1 MKKKEKNG
9 RLFSNEF
16 TFLNEVGHE
25 CHDTLIKMIKFC
37 FLFSVTGLCVGIG
50 FGISSKV
57 YEDVKS
63 VAKEPCK
70 FDLIINYDHFEL
82 QLFVYFASDVVL
94 FADEIV
100 LP

>member
-1 MKKKEKNG
+1 MG
-9 RLFSNEF
+9 RFSQTIF
-16 TFLNEVGHE
+16 TFRTRL
-25 CHDTLIKMIKFC
+25 DTNVITRSILYEKMIKFC

-70 FDLIINYDHFEL
+70 FNQIFNIDHMCL
-82 QLFVYFASDVVL
+82 QLFVYFTSDDVL
-94 FADEIV
+94 FAD
-100 LP
+100 

>member
-1 MKKKEKNG
+1 MSRHVVISYKND
-9 RLFSNEF
+9 R
-16 TFLNEVGHE
+16 T
-25 CHDTLIKMIKFC
+25 C

-70 FDLIINYDHFEL
+70 FN
-82 QLFVYFASDVVL
+82 
-94 FADEIV
+94 
-100 LP
+100 